1 MQEKSPDLW
10 VARQNVELLE
20 LMDLKTKGN
29 RTAEESALLEQLL
42 FQIRMAYVEAEN
54 KHGKNTVG

>member
-1 MQEKSPDLW
+1 MQEKTPDLW

-42 FQIRMAYVEAEN
+42 FQIRMAYVEAE
-54 KHGKNTVG
+54 KKNGGVSK